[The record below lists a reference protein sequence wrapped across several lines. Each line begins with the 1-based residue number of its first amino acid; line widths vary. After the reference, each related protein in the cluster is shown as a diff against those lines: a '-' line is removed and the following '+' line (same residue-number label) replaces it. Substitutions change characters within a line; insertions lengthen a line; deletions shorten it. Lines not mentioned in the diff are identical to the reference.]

1 MAKKIEKIEA
11 LLSDFLNRP
20 VWLVKRNGGYIVQ
33 DIATGNFEDRYFF
46 KNLAEVEEFIQAD
59 KWTKKNKVMFQVSGK
74 GNITTRVS
82 IPLQWLEDLGISES
96 DRDVK
101 LTKKKN
107 KIILEKAPEEGEKWK
122 VRKW

>member
-33 DIATGNFEDRYFF
+33 DIATGNFEDRFFF

-59 KWTKKNKVMFQVSGK
+59 K
-74 GNITTRVS
+74 
-82 IPLQWLEDLGISES
+82 
-96 DRDVK
+96 
-101 LTKKKN
+101 
-107 KIILEKAPEEGEKWK
+107 
-122 VRKW
+122 

>member
-1 MAKKIEKIEA
+1 
-11 LLSDFLNRP
+11 
-20 VWLVKRNGGYIVQ
+20 
-33 DIATGNFEDRYFF
+33 
-46 KNLAEVEEFIQAD
+46 
-59 KWTKKNKVMFQVSGK
+59 MFQVSGK

-107 KIILEKAPEEGEKWK
+107 KIILEKAPGEGEI
-122 VRKW
+122 